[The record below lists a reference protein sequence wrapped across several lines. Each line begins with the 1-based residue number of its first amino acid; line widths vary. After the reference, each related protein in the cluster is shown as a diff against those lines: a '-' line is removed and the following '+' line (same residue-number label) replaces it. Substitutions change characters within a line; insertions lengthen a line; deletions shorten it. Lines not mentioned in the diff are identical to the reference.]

1 MEQDLKRARN
11 LLSEKRLNFAVEEAE
26 PDPAPATIG
35 ALDGIAFVAS
45 NPDVRATVYIFEDW
59 PDEDEILAQL
69 ERNMPQND
77 AIYTASA
84 TNGNLFFYGS
94 TRLDTPHGGRAE
106 DRLDKM
112 MSKFAGD
119 E

>member
-1 MEQDLKRARN
+1 MEQDLKRARS
-11 LLSEKRLNFAVEEAE
+11 LLSEKRLNFAVQEAE
-26 PDPAPATIG
+26 ADPAPETIG
-35 ALDGIAFVAS
+35 ALGGIAFVAS
-45 NPDVRATVYIFEDW
+45 NPDVRATVYVFADW
-59 PDEDEILAQL
+59 CDEDEVLPLL
-69 ERNMPQND
+69 ERHIPKD
-77 AIYTASA
+77 KAVYTASA
-84 TNGNLFFYGS
+84 TNGNLFFFGS